1 LYYKG
6 YYESLFFAIVSITYF
21 PRRSLQYK
29 SVIAAKKALILV
41 KGAFKLPHSDSVS
54 AGYLDVWWVIH
65 DGGLLLLIPHL
76 LTLHRV
82 CHIYSIA
89 ACEKTFFVSLLI
101 VLSVPDLE
109 AL

>member
-1 LYYKG
+1 MNHL
-6 YYESLFFAIVSITYF
+6 FAIVSITHF
-21 PRRSLQYK
+21 PGCCLQYK

-82 CHIYSIA
+82 CHIYSSIA
-89 ACEKTFFVSLLI
+89 ACENTFLLFHY
-101 VLSVPDLE
+101 
-109 AL
+109 